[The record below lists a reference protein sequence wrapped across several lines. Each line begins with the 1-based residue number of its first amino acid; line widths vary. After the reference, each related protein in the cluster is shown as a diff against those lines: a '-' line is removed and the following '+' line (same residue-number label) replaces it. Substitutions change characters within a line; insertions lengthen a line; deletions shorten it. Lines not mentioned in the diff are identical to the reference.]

1 MYRASGQFPE
11 NWFPETMG
19 RLAMGHPYY
28 VSHIYDATGSAKAR
42 YHEFLRAAETHYLA
56 EALRRND
63 QGRLNRILSGLGH
76 TLSAF
81 SGKLR
86 GKRMTGAETPA

>member
-1 MYRASGQFPE
+1 MYRAPGPFSE
-11 NWFPETMG
+11 NWCPETM
-19 RLAMGHPYY
+19 RRSVMVHPYC
-28 VSHIYDATGSAKAR
+28 VSHIYDGTGSAKAR
-42 YHEFLRAAETHYLA
+42 YYEFLRAAETHYLA
-56 EALRRND
+56 DALRRND

-76 TLSAF
+76 TLFAF

>member
-1 MYRASGQFPE
+1 MV
-11 NWFPETMG
+11 
-19 RLAMGHPYY
+19 HPYY

-42 YHEFLRAAETHYLA
+42 HYEFLRAAETYYLA

-63 QGRLNRILSGLGH
+63 QRRLNRILSGLGH

-81 SGKLR
+81 SVKLR
-86 GKRMTGAETPA
+86 GKRMTGAETHA